1 MHVFRTRGTP
11 KPSEKRGPARPSLTY
26 QLILDT
32 QPSSVHMSGQQPPLP
47 LEIGLFSG
55 CGLASISHQLLTL
68 PPGRVQSLGT
78 DHSPVEKLV
87 STRYLPRVLAG
98 RRGWRVWVAAPT
110 LLAAAWGTCTG
121 PTAHGGFLAPLG
133 CPLPTRNAELM
144 HILWIKGPGGGVSWG
159 VKCGPRVAGWL
170 EDSGCGSD
178 QWLVESREL
187 VPRSVSDPTNAPRN
201 HLPAASDAPA
211 FPASLQPIT
220 LEEEQ
225 SRS

>member
-1 MHVFRTRGTP
+1 M
-11 KPSEKRGPARPSLTY
+11 E
-26 QLILDT
+26 
-32 QPSSVHMSGQQPPLP
+32 
-47 LEIGLFSG
+47 GLGGSPHSPG
-55 CGLASISHQLLTL
+55 C
-68 PPGRVQSLGT
+68 SLG
-78 DHSPVEKLV
+78 DVRRSHSTWGV
-87 STRYLPRVLAG
+87 SSSPG
-98 RRGWRVWVAAPT
+98 S
-110 LLAAAWGTCTG
+110 
-121 PTAHGGFLAPLG
+121 
-133 CPLPTRNAELM
+133 RNAELM